1 MCSQKWY
8 IRLSIKENYEARNTL
23 ENFVCR
29 QCCPWKQRYDKWFKV
44 VELRQHREKQP
55 SKKSVYNT
63 GFVMH
68 TLIYVQC
75 FMSVWYYYA
84 NSSSSHNA
92 LML

>member
-1 MCSQKWY
+1 MIYNDFVFRKTMKHATHS
-8 IRLSIKENYEARNTL
+8 RT
-23 ENFVCR
+23 VCR

-75 FMSVWYYYA
+75 FMSVWYYA